1 MITYNGL
8 QYDGWEAVRY
18 HWKRGTHPR
27 DISLIEGTGYAG
39 NSTTY
44 EVGEGV
50 VLYPM
55 KPWQSPGH
63 ICSLEEEKECTL
75 HTGRNGSNSC
85 SFL

>member
-1 MITYNGL
+1 MTYNG
-8 QYDGWEAVRY
+8 QTYSGWQAIKY
-18 HWKRGTHPR
+18 HWKKGTHPR

-44 EVGEGV
+44 EVGEGF

-63 ICSLEEEKECTL
+63 VCCLEEEKECTL
-75 HTGRNGSNSC
+75 HTGRNGSNS
-85 SFL
+85 SSYI